1 MTLLKPVVAA
11 ALCALGAVLPA
22 HAVIYTY
29 TGSTA
34 GGPTF
39 NRPVEDG
46 SGLSAVGTAVSYS
59 SFEFTVSLSG
69 EYTFLTTAPGY
80 DPFVLLYSPSFSPA
94 AALGNFVAGNDD
106 LLGFTTSGVSASLS
120 AGMSYVF
127 VNTGFGNTDFGSFS
141 TTIGGPG
148 AVTPVPEPE
157 VAAML
162 AVGLLMVSLARRR
175 QA

>member
-1 MTLLKPVVAA
+1 MTLLKPVAVA

-22 HAVIYTY
+22 HALIYTY

-39 NRPVEDG
+39 NRPLEDG
-46 SGLSAVGTAVSYS
+46 SGLSGIGTAVSYS
-59 SFEFTVSLSG
+59 TFEFSVSVAG
-69 EYTFLTTAPGY
+69 EYTFMTTAPSY
-80 DPFVLLYSPSFSPA
+80 DPFVLLYSPSFNPGS
-94 AALGNFVAGNDD
+94 ALGNFVAGNDD
-106 LLGFTTSGVSASLS
+106 LLGFTTSGVSATLS
-120 AGMSYVF
+120 TGVNYVF

-148 AVTPVPEPE
+148 SVTPVPEPD

-175 QA
+175 RA